1 MRWGRMAK
9 SAPMNVAVWRRPNS
23 YKSMSTFEIEGG
35 VALRGT
41 VRASGNKNAI
51 LPMIAACIL
60 TDQEM
65 VLDNVPDIIDVR
77 HMLDVIVALGG
88 KVERSGERISVHVAS
103 LQSSQISRELCNK
116 TRTSILCV
124 APMLHRLGKATLYP
138 PGGDVIG
145 RRRLDTHFYGL
156 QKLGASVDLG
166 ETYDFAVPH
175 GLRGADLFFDE
186 PSVTGTEH
194 ILMAAV
200 VSQGATIIRNAACEP
215 HVQDLAHMLNAMGAK
230 ISGIGTNQLTVEGVT
245 SLSGTT
251 HQVSHDHIEA
261 ASYLALAA
269 ATGGEIKVEGTDLH
283 SYWMCRRVFS
293 TLGVKIELYKDH
305 IFLPEQQDLRV
316 LRDYDG
322 SMPVIGDGPWPQF
335 ATDQMSCMITLA
347 TQVEGN
353 VLFFEK
359 MFESRLYFVDRLIA
373 MGANA
378 VVCDPHRVVI
388 SGRSRLRGTTM
399 VSPDIRAGMALLGA
413 ALCASGKS
421 TVQNANMIERGYER
435 VEEKLLSLGARI
447 SRRD

>member
-1 MRWGRMAK
+1 
-9 SAPMNVAVWRRPNS
+9 
-23 YKSMSTFEIEGG
+23 MSTFEIEGG

-65 VLDNVPDIIDVR
+65 VLENVPDIVDVR
-77 HMLDVIVALGG
+77 HMLELVTAIGG
-88 KVERSGERISVHVAS
+88 KVERSGERVSIHVAS
-103 LQSSQISRELCNK
+103 LTTSEISRALCNK
-116 TRTSILCV
+116 VRTSIMCV
-124 APMLHRLGKATLYP
+124 APLLHRMGKATVYP

-156 QKLGASVDLG
+156 KKLGASVTING
-166 ETYDFAVPH
+166 SYDFVMPAP
-175 GLRGADLFFDE
+175 LAGAEMFFDE

-200 VSQGATIIRNAACEP
+200 VSSGQTLMRNAACEP

-230 ISGIGTNQLTVEGVT
+230 ISGIGTNQLTIEGVP
-245 SLSGTT
+245 SLHGTT
-251 HQVSHDHIEA
+251 HRVCHDHVEA

-283 SYWMCRRVFS
+283 SYWMCRRVFG

-305 IFLPEQQDLRV
+305 IALPGSQELRV
-316 LRDYDG
+316 TRDHDG
-322 SMPVIGDGPWPQF
+322 SIPVIGDGPWPQF

-347 TQVEGN
+347 TQVTGN

-359 MFESRLYFVDRLIA
+359 MFESRLYFVDRLIS

-378 VVCDPHRVVI
+378 VVCDPHRVLI
-388 SGRSRLRGTTM
+388 SGRSRLTATTLT
-399 VSPDIRAGMALLGA
+399 SPDIRAGMALLGA
-413 ALCASGKS
+413 ALCAHGKS

-447 SRRD
+447 TRRD

>member
-1 MRWGRMAK
+1 
-9 SAPMNVAVWRRPNS
+9 
-23 YKSMSTFEIEGG
+23 MSTFEIEGG

-65 VLDNVPDIIDVR
+65 VLENVPDIVDVR
-77 HMLDVIVALGG
+77 HMLELVTAIGG
-88 KVERSGERISVHVAS
+88 KVERSGERVSIRVAS
-103 LQSSQISRELCNK
+103 LTTSEISRELCNK
-116 TRTSILCV
+116 VRTSIMCV
-124 APMLHRLGKATLYP
+124 APLLHRMGKATVYP

-145 RRRLDTHFYGL
+145 RRRLYTHFYGL
-156 QKLGASVDLG
+156 QKLGASVTINGSYGFVMPAPL
-166 ETYDFAVPH
+166 A
-175 GLRGADLFFDE
+175 GAEMFFDE

-200 VSQGATIIRNAACEP
+200 VSSGQTLMRNAACEP

-230 ISGIGTNQLTVEGVT
+230 ISGIGTNQLTIEGVS
-245 SLSGTT
+245 SLHGTT
-251 HQVSHDHIEA
+251 HSVCHDHVEA

-269 ATGGEIKVEGTDLH
+269 ATGGEINVEGTDLH
-283 SYWMCRRVFS
+283 SYWMCRRVFG

-305 IFLPEQQDLRV
+305 IFLPGNQELSV
-316 LRDYDG
+316 TRDHDG
-322 SMPVIGDGPWPQF
+322 SIPVIGDGPWPQF

-347 TQVEGN
+347 TQVTGN

-359 MFESRLYFVDRLIA
+359 MFESRLYFVDRLIS

-378 VVCDPHRVVI
+378 VVCDPHRVLI
-388 SGRSRLRGTTM
+388 SGRSRLTATTLT
-399 VSPDIRAGMALLGA
+399 SPDIRAGMALLGA
-413 ALCASGKS
+413 ALCAHGKS

-435 VEEKLLSLGARI
+435 VEEKLLGLGARI
-447 SRRD
+447 TRRD